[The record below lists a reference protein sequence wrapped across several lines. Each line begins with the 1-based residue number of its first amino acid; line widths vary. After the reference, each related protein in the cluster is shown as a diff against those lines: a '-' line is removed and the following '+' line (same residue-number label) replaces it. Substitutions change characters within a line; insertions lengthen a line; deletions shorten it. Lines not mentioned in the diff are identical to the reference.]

1 MSPVV
6 ITHKKFFTDF
16 LTFRPGQGQRSWLDI
31 HNVLSVT
38 ALPFH
43 LVLTYS
49 GLVFFVFTY
58 MSPVLDTTYGRDQR
72 DRFFDEAFRNPPIPE
87 PARVAAP
94 LAPLASMYETAE
106 RHWGRCRCGWCPSTT
121 PATATRGSY

>member
-1 MSPVV
+1 MLMLVALVSGV

-43 LVLTYS
+43 LVLTY
-49 GLVFFVFTY
+49 
-58 MSPVLDTTYGRDQR
+58 
-72 DRFFDEAFRNPPIPE
+72 
-87 PARVAAP
+87 
-94 LAPLASMYETAE
+94 
-106 RHWGRCRCGWCPSTT
+106 RCRSTT
-121 PATATRGSY
+121 RATATRGSY